1 MLAASAAARF
11 SPASVSVARSRCSAA
26 ARSSLRALT
35 CSSWRCRLATRRASA
50 PLASREPPGSSTLAT
65 MRPPP
70 LAARETGPLLLLLAL
85 LPAAPLPT
93 GLMAKPERPRAAGA
107 GAARGWLA
115 EGEAPPPAAP
125 PWLRK

>member
-1 MLAASAAARF
+1 MR
-11 SPASVSVARSRCSAA
+11 P
-26 ARSSLRALT
+26 RAL
-35 CSSWRCRLATRRASA
+35 SA
-50 PLASREPPGSSTLAT
+50 LV
-65 MRPPP
+65 
-70 LAARETGPLLLLLAL
+70 TGPLLLLLAL

-93 GLMAKPERPRAAGA
+93 GLMAKPERPRAADA